1 MYPPLIQFET
11 RELEIAR
18 TLRLAEHVRAAHAR
32 QAEIGANR
40 TRAVGNGPGRLK
52 LRAALKHALGLT

>member
-18 TLRLAEHVRAAHAR
+18 TLRLAEHVRAARAR

-40 TRAVGNGPGRLK
+40 ARTAGNGPGRLK
-52 LRAALKHALGLT
+52 LRAALKHRLGLA